1 MSGAAATG
9 ASTAAIAA
17 TIANAIKACGT
28 LIRVEPQEFLKIVG
42 KQDQPLVVIKSPG
55 AFSHS
60 TKYLTSYKG
69 LAFHCKSQT
78 ELMIPSNTEVI
89 HAKKFSMPDI

>member
-1 MSGAAATG
+1 MSGAAG
-9 ASTAAIAA
+9 ASTAAIVA

-28 LIRVEPQEFLKIVG
+28 LVRVEPQEFLKIVI
-42 KQDQPLVVIKSPG
+42 KQDQPLIVRTSPG
-55 AFSHS
+55 LFSNS

-78 ELMIPSNTEVI
+78 ELNLPHKAELIN
-89 HAKKFSMPDI
+89 AKKFSIPDI